1 MSERPAGSRISAIVR
16 DLPPSGIRVFFDLV
30 AGMDDVISLGVGEPD
45 FSTPSL
51 VCDAV
56 IESLRD
62 GFTSYTS
69 NSGMI
74 ELRVEIARY
83 IEQRFGVRYDPETE
97 ILVTVGVSEAVD
109 LAARVLLD
117 PGDEVLVTGPCYV
130 SYEPAVLLAHGKPVT
145 VPTTL
150 NDEFRLRAG
159 AAAAAVTDRTR
170 AMLFSNPCN
179 PTGAVMGRDDLAP
192 LAELAIE
199 RDLIVISDEVY
210 AEMTY
215 GSDHVSTASLPGMR
229 ERTILL
235 NGFSKADAMTGWRVG
250 YACAPAEIIE
260 AMLRIHAYT
269 AMCVPTMGQVAA
281 IEALR
286 HGGEARAAMIAEYDQ
301 RRRFFVE
308 GLNRIGLPCFEPR
321 GAFYAFP
328 SIAHTGLSSVDFA
341 RALLFDERVATVPGT
356 AFGSCGE
363 GHLRCTYASGIA
375 DLSEALTRIERF
387 LARLHRGEVSANDGR
402 ATHLR

>member
-1 MSERPAGSRISAIVR
+1 MTGRLTGSRISSIVR

-30 AGMDDVISLGVGEPD
+30 ADMDDVISLGVGEPD
-45 FSTPSL
+45 FSTPSP

-83 IEQRFGVRYDPETE
+83 VEQRFGVRYDPETE

-109 LAARVLLD
+109 LAMRTLLD
-117 PGDEVLVTGPCYV
+117 PGDEVLVPGPSYV
-130 SYEPAVLLAHGKPVT
+130 SYEPEALLACGKPVSVET
-145 VPTTL
+145 RL
-150 NDEFRLRAG
+150 EDEFKVRAG
-159 AAAAAVTDRTR
+159 PAAAAVTDRTR

-179 PTGAVMGRDDLAP
+179 PTGAVMDRDDLVP

-199 RDLIVISDEVY
+199 HDLTVISDEVY

-229 ERTILL
+229 ERTVLL

-250 YACAPAEIIE
+250 YACAPAEIIA
-260 AMLRIHAYT
+260 AMLRIHAYSL
-269 AMCVPTMGQVAA
+269 MCVPTMGQVAA

-286 HGGEARAAMIAEYDQ
+286 HGADARAAMVAEYDQ
-301 RRRFFVE
+301 RRQFFVE

-328 SIAHTGLSSVDFA
+328 SIAHTGLSSNDFA
-341 RALLFDERVATVPGT
+341 RALLFDQRVAAVPGT
-356 AFGSCGE
+356 AFGVYGE
-363 GHLRCTYASGIA
+363 GHLRCTYASSIA
-375 DLSEALTRIERF
+375 DLREALTRIERF
-387 LARLHRGEVSANDGR
+387 LARLDSGEVCAKDARS
-402 ATHLR
+402 TQLR

>member
-1 MSERPAGSRISAIVR
+1 MTTQSFRACRIHNDSGRVTAAIEALTLDQLSPGEVV
-16 DLPPSGIRVFFDLV
+16 IRVHYSSVNYKDALAATGRGRILRSFPLIGGIDT
-30 AGMDDVISLGVGEPD
+30 AGVVLSSDD
-45 FSTPSL
+45 
-51 VCDAV
+51 
-56 IESLRD
+56 
-62 GFTSYTS
+62 
-69 NSGMI
+69 
-74 ELRVEIARY
+74 
-83 IEQRFGVRYDPETE
+83 QRFK
-97 ILVTVGVSEAVD
+97 A
-109 LAARVLLD
+109 
-117 PGDEVLVTGPCYV
+117 GDEVLVTGPCYV

-150 NDEFRLRAG
+150 DDEFRLRAG
-159 AAAAAVTDRTR
+159 PAAAAVTDRTR

-199 RDLIVISDEVY
+199 NDLIVISDEVY
-210 AEMTY
+210 AEMTH

-250 YACAPAEIIE
+250 YACAPAEIIA

-286 HGGEARAAMIAEYDQ
+286 HGADARAAMIAEYDQ
-301 RRRFFVE
+301 RRQFFVE
-308 GLNRIGLPCFEPR
+308 GLNRIGLPCFEPH

-328 SIAHTGLSSVDFA
+328 SIAHTGLCSDDFA
-341 RALLFDERVATVPGT
+341 RALLFDQRVAAVPGT
-356 AFGSCGE
+356 AFGAHGE
-363 GHLRCTYASGIA
+363 GHLRCTYASSIA

-387 LARLHRGEVSANDGR
+387 LGRLERGEVSANDAS
-402 ATHLR
+402 ATSLR